1 MFVLR
6 FPFKCLKSK
15 KQTKRGKLKTM
26 SAGILSQDFQ
36 FGTETAWHGLTQ
48 IKTAEEMS
56 NGFPFDFKRISLE
69 FEVDGKRHQAGGNYL
84 IVSTDNNLPVG
95 VDEDNGQF
103 SGAEARRPSFGYMSN
118 AEFFELVRNTI
129 GNTGFEIASTGTLNN
144 RQKRF
149 VSLKPGKFTAFTAG
163 GREFKNHLN
172 LMDAVDGT
180 MNLLARYNNTCVVCA
195 NTFAVAIKE
204 GDKVA
209 CNPHTKRHLERIP
222 EFEAT
227 IEAFFG
233 YAKQF
238 EKLLNVMDE
247 LPIDSNEAKHLF
259 AGFLNN
265 GKKEEISSRRWG
277 QVETLVQLFET
288 GKGNNGKTALDAFSA
303 VTDFYTHEHA
313 VNGRLGLMG
322 QETQSEIGSGFKAK
336 NRFVE
341 MVSLSGRT
349 PQGVDYLSVNKR
361 NVQTL
366 IEIGKASFD
375 VSEAPK
381 GTAQKKQ
388 TKVAV
393 LATASASNL
402 PGTAYAPDNCDD
414 ES

>member
-1 MFVLR
+1 
-6 FPFKCLKSK
+6 
-15 KQTKRGKLKTM
+15 M
-26 SAGILSQDFQ
+26 SSGILSQDFQ
-36 FGTETAWHGLTQ
+36 FGTAQAWHGLTQ
-48 IKTAEEMS
+48 IKTAEEMLA
-56 NGFPFDFKRISLE
+56 GFPYDFKRVPLK
-69 FEVDGKRHQAGGNYL
+69 FEINGTQHEAGGNYL

-103 SGAEARRPSFGYMSN
+103 SGAECRRPSFGYMSN
-118 AEFFELVRNTI
+118 AEFFQLVQNTI

-149 VSLKPGKFTAFTAG
+149 VSLKPSKFTAFRVG
-163 GREFKNHLN
+163 GRDFKNHLN
-172 LMDAVDGT
+172 LMDAIDGT

-222 EFEAT
+222 EFEKT

-247 LPIDSNEAKHLF
+247 TPIDSGEAKNLF
-259 AGFLNN
+259 AGFLND
-265 GKKEEISSRRWG
+265 GKKDELSSRRWG
-277 QVETLVQLFET
+277 QVETLVSLFET
-288 GKGNNGKTALDAFSA
+288 GKGNGGKTALDAFSA

-313 VNGRLGLMG
+313 VNGRLGVMG

-341 MVSLSGRT
+341 MVSLAGRT
-349 PQGVDYLSVNKR
+349 PQGIDYLSVNKR
-361 NVQTL
+361 GLKDL

-388 TKVAV
+388 TKAV

-402 PGTAYAPDNCDD
+402 PGTAYSPDNCDD

>member
-1 MFVLR
+1 
-6 FPFKCLKSK
+6 
-15 KQTKRGKLKTM
+15 M
-26 SAGILSQDFQ
+26 SSGILSQDFQ
-36 FGTETAWHGLTQ
+36 FGTAQAWHGLTQ
-48 IKTAEEMS
+48 IKTAEEMLA
-56 NGFPFDFKRISLE
+56 GFPYDFKRVPLK
-69 FEVDGKRHQAGGNYL
+69 FEINGTQHEAGGNYL

-103 SGAEARRPSFGYMSN
+103 SGAECRRPSFGYMSN
-118 AEFFELVRNTI
+118 AEFFQLVQNTI
-129 GNTGFEIASTGTLNN
+129 GNTGFEIASTGTLGN

-149 VSLKPGKFTAFTAG
+149 VSLKPSKFTAFRVG
-163 GREFKNHLN
+163 GRDFKNHLN
-172 LMDAVDGT
+172 LMDAIDGT

-222 EFEAT
+222 EFEKT

-247 LPIDSNEAKHLF
+247 TPIDSGEAKNLF
-259 AGFLNN
+259 AGFLND
-265 GKKEEISSRRWG
+265 GKKDELSSRRWG
-277 QVETLVQLFET
+277 QVETLVSLFET
-288 GKGNNGKTALDAFSA
+288 GKGNGGKTALDAFSA

-313 VNGRLGLMG
+313 VNGRLGVMG

-341 MVSLSGRT
+341 MVSLAGRT
-349 PQGVDYLSVNKR
+349 PQGIDYLSVNKR
-361 NVQTL
+361 GLKDL

-381 GTAQKKQ
+381 GTVQKKPK
-388 TKVAV
+388 KVAV

-402 PGTAYAPDNCDD
+402 PGTAYSPDNCDD

>member
-1 MFVLR
+1 
-6 FPFKCLKSK
+6 
-15 KQTKRGKLKTM
+15 M
-26 SAGILSQDFQ
+26 SSGILSQDFQ
-36 FGTETAWHGLTQ
+36 FGTAQAWHGLTQ
-48 IKTAEEMS
+48 IKTAEEMLA
-56 NGFPFDFKRISLE
+56 GFPYDFKRVPLK
-69 FEVDGKRHQAGGNYL
+69 FEINGTQHEAGGNYL
-84 IVSTDNNLPVG
+84 IVSSDNNLPVG

-103 SGAEARRPSFGYMSN
+103 IGAEARRPSFGYMSN
-118 AEFFELVRNTI
+118 AEFFELVKNTI
-129 GNTGFEIASTGTLNN
+129 SNTGFEIASTGTLNN

-149 VSLKPGKFTAFTAG
+149 VSLKPSKFTAFTAG

-172 LMDAVDGT
+172 LMDAIDGT

-247 LPIDSNEAKHLF
+247 TALDSGEARNLF
-259 AGFLNN
+259 AGFLND
-265 GKKEEISSRRWG
+265 GKKDELSSRRWG
-277 QVETLVQLFET
+277 QVETLVSLFET

-313 VNGRLGLMG
+313 VNGRLGVMG

-341 MVSLSGRT
+341 MVSLAGRT
-349 PQGVDYLSVNKR
+349 PQGIDYLSVNKR
-361 NVQTL
+361 GLKDL

-388 TKVAV
+388 TKAV

-402 PGTAYAPDNCDD
+402 PGTAYSPDNCDD

>member
-1 MFVLR
+1 
-6 FPFKCLKSK
+6 
-15 KQTKRGKLKTM
+15 M

-36 FGTETAWHGLTQ
+36 YGTETAWHGLTQ
-48 IKTAEEMS
+48 IKTAEEMLT
-56 NGFPFDFKRISLE
+56 GFPYEFKRIPLE
-69 FEVDGKRHQAGGNYL
+69 FEVDGKRNPAGGNYL

-103 SGAEARRPSFGYMSN
+103 SGAECRRPSFGYMSN

-129 GNTGFEIASTGTLNN
+129 GNTGFEMASTGTLGN

-149 VSLKPGKFTAFTAG
+149 VSLKPSKQTAFTAG

-172 LMDAVDGT
+172 LMDAIDGT
-180 MNLLARYNNTCVVCA
+180 LTLQARYNNVCVVCA
-195 NTFAVAIKE
+195 NTFAQSIRE

-209 CNPHTKRHLERIP
+209 SNPHTKRHLERIP
-222 EFEAT
+222 EFEKT
-227 IEAFFG
+227 IEVFFG

-247 LPIDSNEAKHLF
+247 TPIDSSEAKHLF

-265 GKKEEISSRRWG
+265 GKKEELSSRRWG
-277 QVETLVQLFET
+277 QVETLVSLFET
-288 GKGNNGKTALDAFSA
+288 GKGNNGKTALDAFCA
-303 VTDFYTHEHA
+303 VTDFYTHMHA
-313 VNGRLGLMG
+313 INGRLGAMG

-349 PQGVDYLSVNKR
+349 PQGIDYLTLNKR
-361 NVQTL
+361 GLKDL

-381 GTAQKKQ
+381 GTTQKKR

-402 PGTAYAPDNCDD
+402 PGTTYAPDNCD

>member
-1 MFVLR
+1 
-6 FPFKCLKSK
+6 
-15 KQTKRGKLKTM
+15 M

-36 FGTETAWHGLTQ
+36 YGLSQAWHGLTQ
-48 IKTAEEMS
+48 IKTTQEMAQ
-56 NGFPFDFKRISLE
+56 GFPFDFKRIPLE
-69 FEVDGKRHQAGGNYL
+69 FEVDGHRHQAGGNYL

-95 VDEDNGQF
+95 VDEDNGKF
-103 SGAEARRPSFGYMSN
+103 SGAECRRPSFGYMTN

-149 VSLKPGKFTAFTAG
+149 VSLKPSKFTAFRVG

-195 NTFAVAIKE
+195 NTFAVALKE
-204 GDKVA
+204 GDKIA

-222 EFEAT
+222 AFEAT

-247 LPIDSNEAKHLF
+247 TALDSGEARNMF
-259 AGFLNN
+259 AGFLND

-277 QVETLVQLFET
+277 QVETLVSLFET
-288 GKGNNGKTALDAFSA
+288 GKGNSGKTALDAFSA

-341 MVSLSGRT
+341 MVSMSGRT
-349 PQGVDYLSVNKR
+349 PQGIDFLTLNKR
-361 NVQTL
+361 GVKDL
-366 IEIGKASFD
+366 IEVGKASFD

-381 GTAQKKQ
+381 GTAQKKPK
-388 TKVAV
+388 KVAV
-393 LATASASNL
+393 LATVGATASA
-402 PGTAYAPDNCDD
+402 GTAYAPDNCDD